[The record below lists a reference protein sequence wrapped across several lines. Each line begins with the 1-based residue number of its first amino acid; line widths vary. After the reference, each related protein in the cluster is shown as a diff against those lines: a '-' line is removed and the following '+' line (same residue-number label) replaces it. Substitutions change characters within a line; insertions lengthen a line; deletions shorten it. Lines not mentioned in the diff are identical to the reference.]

1 VQLAYVILLPDDVHN
16 FMRGVQSA
24 LYERYEASHGTLVL
38 EPHVTIKQ
46 PFAADEAEPHEAYL
60 DQLAREATPFEMVMR
75 GYGFFEEEGVV
86 FLDVEQDPRLLALQ
100 HDLLDA
106 LGLEPGMYESGEP
119 VPYYFH
125 GTLATGLSA
134 DDLADARAR
143 LGDTPEFRFPLKR
156 FGLFRSTEETWR
168 LYRRVKLAQA

>member
-1 VQLAYVILLPDDVHN
+1 MQFVYVILLPDEVHN
-16 FMRGVQSA
+16 FMRSVQAA
-24 LYERYEASHGTLVL
+24 LYERYDASHRTLVL

-46 PFAADEAEPHEAYL
+46 PFEADDAERHEAYL
-60 DQLAREATPFEMVMR
+60 EQLARETTPFEMVMR

-86 FLDVEQDPRLLALQ
+86 FLDVEQNPRLLALQ

-106 LGLEPGMYESGEP
+106 LGLEPGMYESDEP

-125 GTLATGLSA
+125 GTLAAGLSA
-134 DDLADARAR
+134 DDLADARTR
-143 LGDTPEFRFPLKR
+143 VGDTPEFRFPLAR